1 MPDMA
6 QTFAVTCA
14 MLDIPFYFRFFLFH
28 RKIVTLRQNNF
39 SMKSSNCSFTDKQ
52 RERRIYKV
60 TIAGSI
66 VSLLLILVKFPAGI
80 FGRSAAMIADA
91 VHSLSD
97 FLTDIIVIIFVKTS
111 QKPKDKEHAYGHGK
125 FETLATLIIGIVL
138 LGVGFGIAWS
148 GVNSIYAVLQGEIHP
163 SPGIIA
169 LIAALA
175 TVVSKE
181 ILYWYTMVQGKKL
194 NSPALIANAWHHRS
208 DAFSSI
214 GTAIGIGGAI
224 FLGDKWTILDPL
236 AALIV
241 SFFIVKMAVKLVK
254 PCLDELLERS
264 LPEEIKKEIE
274 IIVNQFDGVH
284 QLHNLCTRKIGNYYA
299 IEFHIRMDGDK
310 TLTDAHNLITD
321 IEVELKRQYGNK
333 THVII
338 HVEPIK

>member
-1 MPDMA
+1 MNS
-6 QTFAVTCA
+6 
-14 MLDIPFYFRFFLFH
+14 LI
-28 RKIVTLRQNNF
+28 
-39 SMKSSNCSFTDKQ
+39 SDKQ

-60 TIAGSI
+60 TVAGSF
-66 VSLLLILVKFPAGI
+66 VSLLLIMVKFPAGI
-80 FGRSAAMIADA
+80 YGRSAAMIADA

-97 FLTDIIVIIFVKTS
+97 FLTDIVVIVFVRTS

-138 LGVGFGIAWS
+138 LGVGAGIAWS
-148 GVNSIYAVLQGEIHP
+148 GANSIYGVIRGELHP

-169 LIAALA
+169 FLAALA
-175 TVVSKE
+175 TIVSKE
-181 ILYWYTMVQGKKL
+181 ALYWYTIIQGKKL

-241 SFFIVKMAVKLVK
+241 SYFIIKMAVKLIK

-264 LPEEIKKEIE
+264 LPEVIKQEIE
-274 IIVNQFDGVH
+274 TIVGQFEGVQ
-284 QLHNLCTRKIGNYYA
+284 QLHNLYTRKIGNYSA
-299 IEFHIRMDGDK
+299 IEFHIRMDGNK
-310 TLTDAHNLITD
+310 TLTEIHALSTEI
-321 IEVELKRQYGNK
+321 ELKLKERFGSK

-338 HVEPIK
+338 HVEPIKIQ